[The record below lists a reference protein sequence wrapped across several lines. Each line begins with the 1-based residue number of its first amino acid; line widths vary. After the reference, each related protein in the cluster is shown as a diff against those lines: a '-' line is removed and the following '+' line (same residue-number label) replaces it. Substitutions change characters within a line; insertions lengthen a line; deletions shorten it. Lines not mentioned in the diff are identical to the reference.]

1 MRIAYLAQS
10 YPPMVSGAA
19 IVANKFAKSMKEHG
33 YPILLMVIND
43 RGEVIWSILE

>member
-19 IVANKFAKSMKEHG
+19 IVAEQLTNEMAKRGHQV
-33 YPILLMVIND
+33 LVIAASD
-43 RGEVIWSILE
+43 KD